1 MSATATKN
9 KASTAMSLVAVLLAV
24 LTASIGSDFPIAS
37 LIGFDVA
44 LAAAPVGKTD
54 GKTVSD
60 KLPSLIK
67 AAQAE
72 GMLNLVWGENTF
84 HGLTGVRE
92 LVAGM
97 NKQYGTSVIANW
109 TPGPSQPQM
118 AARIAQ
124 EFAAGVPATS
134 DVYIGGSES
143 YIATLASPLMV
154 LEQVDWASYFP
165 QIDATAVQL
174 KGAAIE
180 ISGRFPG
187 IVYNT
192 RLIAKNDAPKSLMD
206 LLNPKFKGKVSTQPY
221 VGYFDILSGPKQ
233 WGPERTADYVQKLSG
248 QVSGLM
254 RCGEYERVVSG
265 EFPIHALACGEGGVL
280 PFTEKGA
287 PLRYVIP
294 SDAAMVTHRYC
305 GVPKNARSRNAAKLF
320 CAFLL
325 TKSGQEFQWN
335 VDRQDSEKI
344 PGTRYY
350 RILSEL
356 HAGGVKPLNV
366 SVDYVMSFPVLKYA
380 KNLEDIIKVAEK

>member
-1 MSATATKN
+1 MSVVN
-9 KASTAMSLVAVLLAV
+9 LVSVLLVAA
-24 LTASIGSDFPIAS
+24 LTNPLFLHPSHA
-37 LIGFDVA
+37 
-44 LAAAPVGKTD
+44 AAAPAPAVKSQTN
-54 GKTVSD
+54 D
-60 KLPSLIK
+60 KLTALIK

-84 HGLTGVRE
+84 RGLPGVRE
-92 LVAGM
+92 LVSGM
-97 NKQYGTSVIANW
+97 NKQFGTSIIANW

-134 DVYIGGSES
+134 DVYIGGSET
-143 YIATLASPLMV
+143 YIATLATPLMV
-154 LEQVDWASYFP
+154 LDQVDWSSYFSH
-165 QIDATAVQL
+165 IDPTAASL
-174 KGAAIE
+174 KGAALE

-192 RLIAKNDAPKSLMD
+192 KLISPNDAPKSLKD
-206 LLNPKFKGKVSTQPY
+206 LLNPKLKGKVSTQPY
-221 VGYFDILSGPKQ
+221 ISYFDILSGPKQ
-233 WGPERTADYVQKLSG
+233 WGPEPTADYVRKLSG
-248 QVSGLM
+248 QISGLM

-265 EFPIHALACGEGGVL
+265 EFPIHVLACGEGGVL

-287 PLRYVIP
+287 PLKYVIP

-305 GVPKNARSRNAAKLF
+305 AVPKNGRSKAAAKLF
-320 CAFLL
+320 CAFLM

-335 VDRQDSEKI
+335 VDRQDSEKV

-350 RILSEL
+350 KILQNL
-356 HAGGVKPLNV
+356 RAAGVKPLDV

-380 KNLEDIIKVAEK
+380 KELENIIKVVEK

>member
-1 MSATATKN
+1 
-9 KASTAMSLVAVLLAV
+9 MSLAAVFIVALSASLAGGFPIV
-24 LTASIGSDFPIAS
+24 SLAGSDI
-37 LIGFDVA
+37 A
-44 LAAAPVGKTD
+44 LAAAPGNKMD
-54 GKTVSD
+54 GKAAGD
-60 KLPSLIK
+60 KLPVLIK
-67 AAQAE
+67 AAQSE

-84 HGLTGVRE
+84 RGLPGVRD

-124 EFAAGVPATS
+124 EFAAGVPAAS

-154 LEQVDWASYFP
+154 LEQVDWLSYFP
-165 QIDATAVQL
+165 QIDPTAVQL
-174 KGAAIE
+174 KGAAVE

-192 RLIAKNDAPKSLMD
+192 KLIANNDAPKSLKD
-206 LLNPKFKGKVSTQPY
+206 LLNPKLKSKVSTQPY
-221 VGYFDILSGPKQ
+221 VAYFDILSGPGQ
-233 WGPERTADYVQKLSG
+233 WGPERTADYVQKLSA
-248 QVSGLM
+248 QISGLM

-305 GVPKNARSRNAAKLF
+305 GVPKNARSKNAAKLF

-325 TKSGQEFQWN
+325 TKAGQEFQWN

-344 PGTRYY
+344 PGTRYH
-350 RILSEL
+350 RILKEL
-356 HAGGVKPLNV
+356 LSSGVKPLNV

-380 KNLEDIIKVAEK
+380 KNLEDIIKVVEK